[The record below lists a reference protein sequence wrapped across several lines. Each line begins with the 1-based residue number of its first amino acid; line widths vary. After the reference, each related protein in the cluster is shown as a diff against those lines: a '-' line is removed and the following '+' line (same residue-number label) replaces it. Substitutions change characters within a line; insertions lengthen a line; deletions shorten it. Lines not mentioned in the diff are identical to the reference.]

1 VEKENEK
8 LDFSPNSQSTS
19 FQKKNKKKKINK
31 NKDTTYRSEGN
42 FIDASGCEDWKA

>member
-1 VEKENEK
+1 LVREQVEKKNEK
-8 LDFSPNSQSTS
+8 LDFSPNSLSTS
-19 FQKKNKKKKINK
+19 FQKIT